1 MSVMHKITLGLLLV
15 AVTATGARAISG
27 TATLTG
33 HTSISVNPCGNAS
46 RAFTAS
52 FQLLDDG
59 TWSEQGNV
67 TMSGTYTA
75 VGTKGRKF
83 RLTLDDASRTTF
95 LGIAQTEVSQVCRIG
110 VTITGSKQKPSAVVL
125 NRKGT
130 QVTVTLKYGVSGR
143 AGGRSGHAVAQIR
156 AKGAWTPTTP
166 G

>member
-1 MSVMHKITLGLLLV
+1 MSVMHNITLGLLLI
-15 AVTATGARAISG
+15 AATATGAHAVSG

-33 HTSISVNPCGNAS
+33 HTSISVNPCGHAS
-46 RAFTAS
+46 RKFTANI
-52 FQLLDDG
+52 QVLDDG
-59 TWSEQGNV
+59 TWSEQGDV
-67 TMSGTYTA
+67 TASGTYTA

-95 LGIAQTEVSQVCRIG
+95 LGIAQTEASQVCRVG

-130 QVTVTLKYGVSGR
+130 QITLTLKYGVSGR
-143 AGGRSGHAVAQIR
+143 AGGRSGHAVVQIR
-156 AKGAWTPTTP
+156 AKGAWTPTT